1 MKFILT
7 FLCLMLMRPSYA
19 LEAVPQVDLARY
31 LGTWYEIAKY
41 PNAFQKDC
49 VVSKADYSLLQDG
62 VIEVNNRCIETNG
75 KIEEVIGNAY
85 VDATSPAKLKV
96 QFFLKFLNLSFLQ
109 GDYWIIKLDKDY
121 RYAIVS
127 EPSQKYLWIL
137 SRTPRMD
144 DVLYQELLAWL
155 LAEGFDASAIIKD
168 DWSTQQRTDF

>member
-1 MKFILT
+1 VLT
-7 FLCLMLMRPSYA
+7 SPSYA
-19 LEAVPQVDLARY
+19 LEAVPHVDLARY

-41 PNAFQKDC
+41 PNVFQKDC

-75 KIEEVIGNAY
+75 KIEKAMGRAY
-85 VDATSPAKLKV
+85 VDATSSAKLKV

-109 GDYWIIKLDKDY
+109 GDYWIIKLDSDY

-137 SRTPRMD
+137 SRTPTMD
-144 DVLYQELLAWL
+144 DALYQELLAWL
-155 LAEGFDASAIIKD
+155 HSEGFDISAIIKD
-168 DWSTQQRTDF
+168 DWSAQQRIDF